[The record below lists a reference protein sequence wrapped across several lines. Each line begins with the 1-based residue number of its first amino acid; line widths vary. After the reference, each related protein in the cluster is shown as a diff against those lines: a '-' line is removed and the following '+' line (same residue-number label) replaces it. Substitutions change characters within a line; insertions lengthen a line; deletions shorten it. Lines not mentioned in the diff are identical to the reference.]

1 MEGLMTDERINAMFA
16 VALDLMNANLALTD
30 AVYEQQV
37 AARASKDL
45 YKISHMDRAY
55 ENRQQAYRYVE
66 HARDHARRLGIIP
79 PADDN
84 NELEGTL

>member
-1 MEGLMTDERINAMFA
+1 MTEEICHA
-16 VALDLMNANLALTD
+16 VACVIDLLNANLALTD

-37 AARASKDL
+37 ATRASKDL
-45 YKISHMDRAY
+45 YKVSHMDRAY

-79 PADDN
+79 PADDKR
-84 NELEGTL
+84 EGTL